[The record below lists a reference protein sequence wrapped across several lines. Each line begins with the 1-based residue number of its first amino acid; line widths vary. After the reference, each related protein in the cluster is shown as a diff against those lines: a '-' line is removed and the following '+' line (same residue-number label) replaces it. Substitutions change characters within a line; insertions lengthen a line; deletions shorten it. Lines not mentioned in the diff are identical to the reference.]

1 MPKPLRQLLAG
12 LCFFIFGF
20 GGLIFGA
27 LVVPLLGLSADPA
40 RRLERRQRAV
50 HFVIRNFVRLM
61 AALGFTAYDWQ
72 PLPPGLDTSR
82 PFILIANHPSLIDT
96 LIVLSRFPTM
106 ASVAK
111 AFYIHS
117 PMTGPMLRTIGFFA
131 PGEGEG
137 GEDSGT
143 TVDRMVEVLRGGRPM
158 VIFPEGTRSPD
169 GRLLR
174 FRRGACE
181 AAIRAGVPIVPL
193 FIAPS
198 EPLLRR
204 GRPWYDF
211 PSRKVRYALE
221 FFPVVDTAAPGLDPR
236 EVNRHLQDLYKERFA
251 RLLVDQA
258 RVQGLPPPPTP
269 ASLAASSAPPDP

>member
-1 MPKPLRQLLAG
+1 MPKPLRLLLAG

-20 GGLIFGA
+20 GGLIYGA
-27 LVVPLLGLSADPA
+27 LVIPLLGFSFDPA
-40 RRLERRQRAV
+40 RRLRRRQRLV
-50 HFVIRNFVRLM
+50 HFVIRNFVRFM

-82 PFILIANHPSLIDT
+82 PFVLVANHPSLIDT

-117 PMTGPMLRTIGFFA
+117 PMTGPMLRAIGFFA

-137 GEDSGT
+137 GEDSGS

-181 AAIRAGVPIVPL
+181 AAIRAGVPLVPL

-198 EPLLRR
+198 EPVLRR
-204 GRPWYDF
+204 GHPWHDF
-211 PSRKVRYALE
+211 PPRKVRYALE
-221 FFPVVDTAAPGLDPR
+221 FFPMIETAGHDLDPR
-236 EVNRHLQDLYKERFA
+236 EMNRHLQELYKERFA

-258 RVQGLPPPPTP
+258 HVQGLPPPSTP
-269 ASLAASSAPPDP
+269 ASLPAAAPPEP